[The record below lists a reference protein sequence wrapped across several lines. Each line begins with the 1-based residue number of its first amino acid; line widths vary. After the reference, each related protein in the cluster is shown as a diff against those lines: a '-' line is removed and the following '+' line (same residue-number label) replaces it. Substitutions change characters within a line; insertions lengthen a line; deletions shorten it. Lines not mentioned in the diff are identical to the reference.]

1 MRRLPHILLCLWAL
15 CMLIGCAGDG
25 YTPALRT
32 ADSLMNDS
40 PSVALAM
47 LDSLKGEAQ
56 GWSKAQCMR
65 YHLLTMKAQMLVSM
79 YSEMLNE
86 NAEMLNNYNSFLI
99 HASFWRYCSYI
110 YRTFK
115 LI

>member
-25 YTPALRT
+25 YTLALRT

-56 GWSKAQCMR
+56 GWSKAQRMR
-65 YHLLTMKAQMLVSM
+65 YHLLTMKAQSRVQL
-79 YSEMLNE
+79 
-86 NAEMLNNYNSFLI
+86 
-99 HASFWRYCSYI
+99 
-110 YRTFK
+110 
-115 LI
+115 